1 MSDNNK
7 GEKLKLN
14 LHAKEFKPKFLTQ
27 NQNQQNMPNQYMG
40 YDMNSPYGYMNYQ
53 NQFGMQNNPYGM
65 QMGPYG
71 GYNFNPN
78 NQGFDNQPQFQNQF
92 YPQSQQ
98 PSTQN
103 PQNPPPQQPQHDND
117 DGGIVGLKKK
127 KKKKKGGDAQT
138 QQTQGSSNNA
148 NHPQNQNQGKVNQI
162 QNQFNQMN
170 LGNNQNTYNQ
180 GQNQKKQQKPKEK
193 QEKEKEKPKKKEDK
207 KEGKDSSSNNNNAKK
222 KEDKKEKDDSSNNN
236 NLTKG
241 GSQKV
246 IEGTDLVEDSFE
258 GKMITVDTSHEPVS
272 IVFVGHVDSGKSTI
286 SGSLLYSLGEVDER
300 MIDKY
305 KREAKVKN
313 RESWF
318 MAYIMD
324 TYEEEREKGK
334 TVDIG
339 KASFSTPH
347 RRFTLLDAPGH
358 AGYIPNLLLGA
369 CQADVA
375 GLVISAKK
383 GEFESGFDKQGSTR
397 EHTLLLKA
405 LGVNNLI
412 VMVNKMDEDSVKWSK
427 ERYDEIV
434 KQLKPFIHRC
444 GFDIEKNVKWIP
456 ISGLTG
462 ENLCVP
468 LDKHKCDW
476 YDGPDLIQLMD
487 TIELPKRDEK
497 APVRLSILDR
507 YKENSVYI
515 MGKLEC
521 GTIKYGDT
529 YTLMPSKAKITVDWL
544 FNSEEKGVPYALP
557 GENIRIRC
565 KGIDSENEVSRGNI
579 LCSNDNLCMTFNVF
593 EAEIFVLE
601 LPNNLI
607 IAEGF
612 NCVLHYHT
620 IIEECTITPKTEIN
634 VKTKAETKVKF
645 VRSHTRVKAYVK
657 TKNVLCGEKYENFN
671 NLGRFS
677 MRYEGSTIAIGKILK
692 VKPYKKD
699 GETK

>member
-1 MSDNNK
+1 MSDNK

-14 LHAKEFKPKFLTQ
+14 LNAKEFKPKYMTQ
-27 NQNQQNMPNQYMG
+27 NQNPQPMPNQYNMG
-40 YDMNSPYGYMNYQ
+40 YDMNSPYGYMNYGGPY
-53 NQFGMQNNPYGM
+53 GMQGM

-71 GYNFNPN
+71 GYGY
-78 NQGFDNQPQFQNQF
+78 NQNNQPQFPNQNM
-92 YPQSQQ
+92 QQ
-98 PSTQN
+98 PQQAPMQN
-103 PQNPPPQQPQHDND
+103 PQTPPPQQPPQPQHDND
-117 DGGIVGLKKK
+117 DGIVGLKKK
-127 KKKKKGGDAQT
+127 KKKKKGGDAQA
-138 QQTQGSSNNA
+138 QQNQGSSNNA
-148 NHPQNQNQGKVNQI
+148 NQLQNQNQVKTNNQNQI
-162 QNQFNQMN
+162 NF
-170 LGNNQNTYNQ
+170 GNNQINNYNQ
-180 GQNQKKQQKPKEK
+180 GQNQKKPQKPKEK
-193 QEKEKEKPKKKEDK
+193 TEKKEEKKEEKPKKKEDK
-207 KEGKDSSSNNNNAKK
+207 KEGKDSSSNNNINKK

-236 NLTKG
+236 NLAKG
-241 GSQKV
+241 GSQKI

-258 GKMITVDTSHEPVS
+258 GKMISVDTTHAPVS

-300 MIDKY
+300 IIDKY
-305 KREAKVKN
+305 KREARVKN

-358 AGYIPNLLLGA
+358 SGYIPNLLLGA

-427 ERYDEIV
+427 ERYEEIV

-515 MGKLEC
+515 MGKLES

-565 KGIDSENEVSRGNI
+565 KGIDSESEVNRGNI
-579 LCSNDNLCMTFNVF
+579 LCSNDNLCLTFNVF
-593 EAEIFVLE
+593 EAEIHVLE

-612 NCVLHYHT
+612 NCILHYHT
-620 IIEECTITPKTEIN
+620 FIEECSITPKTEIN

-645 VRSHTRVKAYVK
+645 VRSQSRIKAYVK
-657 TKNVLCGEKYENFN
+657 TKNVLCGEKYETFN

-677 MRYEGSTIAIGKILK
+677 MRYEGSTIAIGKIMK
-692 VKPYKKD
+692 VKPYKKED
-699 GETK
+699 TK

>member
-1 MSDNNK
+1 MSDNQGK
-7 GEKLKLN
+7 KLKLN
-14 LHAKEFKPKFLTQ
+14 LNAKEFKPKSFQTQ
-27 NQNQQNMPNQYMG
+27 NQPMMPNPYMG
-40 YDMNSPYGYMNYQ
+40 YGMGGQYDYMNYQ
-53 NQFGMQNNPYGM
+53 NQFMMQGNPYEA
-65 QMGPYG
+65 Y
-71 GYNFNPN
+71 
-78 NQGFDNQPQFQNQF
+78 NQGFMNQPQFNQNFQ
-92 YPQSQQ
+92 
-98 PSTQN
+98 
-103 PQNPPPQQPQHDND
+103 PPQQQAQPTNTPPTHNNND
-117 DGGIVGLKKK
+117 DGIVGLKKK
-127 KKKKKGGDAQT
+127 KNKKKKVQEEP
-138 QQTQGSSNNA
+138 QNEPKPPS
-148 NHPQNQNQGKVNQI
+148 QNQNKPKGNQM
-162 QNQFNQMN
+162 QNQ
-170 LGNNQNTYNQ
+170 NNQQ
-180 GQNQKKQQKPKEK
+180 LNQKKQQKPKEK
-193 QEKEKEKPKKKEDK
+193 KEEKKEEKPKKKEEK
-207 KEGKDSSSNNNNAKK
+207 KEVK
-222 KEDKKEKDDSSNNN
+222 KEDKKEEKKEDKKESSSSNNNKKSEKEEHDSSSNN

-258 GKMITVDTSHEPVS
+258 GKMISVDETHIPVS

-286 SGSLLYSLGEVDER
+286 SGSLLYNLGEIDDR
-300 MIDKY
+300 AIDKY

-324 TYEEEREKGK
+324 TYEEERDKGK

-358 AGYIPNLLLGA
+358 SGYIPNLLLGA

-412 VMVNKMDEDSVKWSK
+412 VIINKMDEDSVKWSK
-427 ERYDEIV
+427 ERYDSIV
-434 KQLKPFIHRC
+434 KTLKPFLHSC
-444 GFDIEKNVKWIP
+444 GFDTEKNVKWIP

-462 ENLCVP
+462 ENLCKE

-476 YDGPDLIQLMD
+476 YDGPDLIELMD
-487 TIELPKRDEK
+487 SIELPKRDEK
-497 APVRLSILDR
+497 GPVRVSVLDR
-507 YKENSVYI
+507 YKENSVYL
-515 MGKLEC
+515 MGKLES

-529 YTLMPSKAKITVDWL
+529 YTLMPSGAKITIDWL

-565 KGIDSENEVSRGNI
+565 KGIDSENEVNRGNI
-579 LCSNDNLCMTFNVF
+579 LCSNNNLCLTFNVF
-593 EAEIFVLE
+593 EAEIQVLE

-612 NCVLHYHT
+612 NCILHYHT
-620 IIEECTITPKTEIN
+620 FIEECSITPKAEIN
-634 VKTKAETKVKF
+634 RKTRAETKVKF
-645 VRSHTRVKAYVK
+645 VRSQSRVRAFIK
-657 TKNVLCGEKYENFN
+657 TKNVLCGEKYETFN

-677 MRYEGSTIAIGKILK
+677 MRYEGSTIAIGKIMK
-692 VKPYKKD
+692 VKPYKKG
-699 GETK
+699 GESK

>member
-1 MSDNNK
+1 MSDNK

-14 LHAKEFKPKFLTQ
+14 LNAKEFKPKFMTQ
-27 NQNQQNMPNQYMG
+27 NQNPQPMPNQYNMG
-40 YDMNSPYGYMNYQ
+40 YDMNSPYGYMNYGGPY
-53 NQFGMQNNPYGM
+53 GMQGM

-71 GYNFNPN
+71 GYGY
-78 NQGFDNQPQFQNQF
+78 NQNNQPQFQNQNM
-92 YPQSQQ
+92 QQ
-98 PSTQN
+98 PQQAPMQN
-103 PQNPPPQQPQHDND
+103 PQTPPPQQPPQPQHDND
-117 DGGIVGLKKK
+117 DGIVGLKKK
-127 KKKKKGGDAQT
+127 KKKKKGGDAQA
-138 QQTQGSSNNA
+138 QQNQGSSNNA
-148 NHPQNQNQGKVNQI
+148 NQLQNQNQVKTNNQNQI
-162 QNQFNQMN
+162 NF
-170 LGNNQNTYNQ
+170 GNNQINNYNQ
-180 GQNQKKQQKPKEK
+180 GQNQKKPQKPKEK
-193 QEKEKEKPKKKEDK
+193 TEKKEEKQKKKEDKKEDK
-207 KEGKDSSSNNNNAKK
+207 KEGKDSSSNNNINKK

-236 NLTKG
+236 NLAKG
-241 GSQKV
+241 GSQKI

-258 GKMITVDTSHEPVS
+258 GKMISVDTTHAPVS

-300 MIDKY
+300 IIDKY
-305 KREAKVKN
+305 KREARVKN

-318 MAYIMD
+318 VAYIMD

-358 AGYIPNLLLGA
+358 SGYIPNLLLGA

-427 ERYDEIV
+427 ERYEEIV

-515 MGKLEC
+515 MGKLES

-565 KGIDSENEVSRGNI
+565 KGIDSESEVNRGNI
-579 LCSNDNLCMTFNVF
+579 LCSNDNLCLTFNVF
-593 EAEIFVLE
+593 EAEIHVLE

-612 NCVLHYHT
+612 NCILHYHT
-620 IIEECTITPKTEIN
+620 FIEECSITPKTEIN

-645 VRSHTRVKAYVK
+645 VRSQSRIKAYVK
-657 TKNVLCGEKYENFN
+657 TKNVLCGEKYETFN

-677 MRYEGSTIAIGKILK
+677 MRYEGSTIAIGKIMK
-692 VKPYKKD
+692 VKPYKKED
-699 GETK
+699 TK

>member
-1 MSDNNK
+1 MSDSNQ
-7 GEKLKLN
+7 GKLKLN
-14 LHAKEFKPKFLTQ
+14 LNAKVYTPKFMQ
-27 NQNQQNMPNQYMG
+27 QKENPQFQQNVINPYMG
-40 YDMNSPYGYMNYQ
+40 YDSPYMNYQ
-53 NQFGMQNNPYGM
+53 NQFGMPMNPYMGM
-65 QMGPYG
+65 NQEYPQ
-71 GYNFNPN
+71 FPNPN
-78 NQGFDNQPQFQNQF
+78 LVQPQQQMEP
-92 YPQSQQ
+92 PQSQESQ
-98 PSTQN
+98 A
-103 PQNPPPQQPQHDND
+103 PPQSKND
-117 DGGIVGLKKK
+117 DDDGIVGLKKNK
-127 KKKKKGGDAQT
+127 KKKKKGDAQNKN
-138 QQTQGSSNNA
+138 QESSINEN
-148 NHPQNQNQGKVNQI
+148 PQPNQGKVNQI
-162 QNQFNQMN
+162 N
-170 LGNNQNTYNQ
+170 LGNNQAP
-180 GQNQKKQQKPKEK
+180 NQKKQQKPKEPK
-193 QEKEKEKPKKKEDK
+193 EKTEKPKEKEKPKPKEVKNISSNNNNKQAETKKE
-207 KEGKDSSSNNNNAKK
+207 KEEKSSSNNNN
-222 KEDKKEKDDSSNNN
+222 
-236 NLTKG
+236 LKG
-241 GSQKV
+241 GSQKK

-258 GKMITVDTSHEPVS
+258 GKMISVDTTHEPVS

-286 SGSLLYSLGEVDER
+286 SGSLLFNLGQVDER
-300 MIDKY
+300 VIEKY

-375 GLVISAKK
+375 GLVISSKQ
-383 GEFESGFDKQGSTR
+383 GEFEAGFDKQGSTR

-412 VMVNKMDEDSVKWSK
+412 VMVNKMDEASVNWSK
-427 ERYDEIV
+427 ERYDDIV
-434 KQLKPFIHRC
+434 KKLKPFIHKC
-444 GFDIEKNVKWIP
+444 GFDTEKNVKWIP

-468 LDKHKCDW
+468 LDKHKCNW

-497 APVRLSILDR
+497 ASVRVSILDR

-515 MGKLEC
+515 MGKLES

-565 KGIDSENEVSRGNI
+565 KGIDSENEVNRGNI
-579 LCSNDNLCMTFNVF
+579 LCSNDDLCLTFNVF
-593 EAEIFVLE
+593 EAEMLVLE

-620 IIEECTITPKTEIN
+620 FIEECQITPKVEIN
-634 VKTKAETKVKF
+634 KKTKAENKVKF
-645 VRSHTRVKAYVK
+645 VRSQSLIKAYVK
-657 TKNVLCGEKYENFN
+657 TKNVLCGEKYEKFN

-692 VKPYKKD
+692 VKPYKSAK
-699 GETK
+699 

>member
-1 MSDNNK
+1 MSDNK
-7 GEKLKLN
+7 GGKLKLN
-14 LHAKEFKPKFLTQ
+14 LAAKEFKPKSLQ
-27 NQNQQNMPNQYMG
+27 NQNQVNMPSPYMQ
-40 YDMNSPYGYMNYQ
+40 YDMNSPYGYMNYP

-65 QMGPYG
+65 QMDPYG
-71 GYNFNPN
+71 GYNP
-78 NQGFDNQPQFQNQF
+78 GFINQPQFPNQNFQMQGQ
-92 YPQSQQ
+92 PQQ
-98 PSTQN
+98 PPQF
-103 PQNPPPQQPQHDND
+103 QNPPSQNQQDND

-127 KKKKKGGDAQT
+127 KNKKKKVDDQ
-138 QQTQGSSNNA
+138 S
-148 NHPQNQNQGKVNQI
+148 QNQPQPQI
-162 QNQFNQMN
+162 QNQPKM
-170 LGNNQNTYNQ
+170 NQNQFNQ

-193 QEKEKEKPKKKEDK
+193 KEEKPKKKEEKKEEKKEDK
-207 KEGKDSSSNNNNAKK
+207 KEDKKDSSSNNNTKK
-222 KEDKKEKDDSSNNN
+222 KDENDNSSNNN

-241 GSQKV
+241 GSQKK

-258 GKMITVDTSHEPVS
+258 GKMISVDTTHVPVS

-286 SGSLLYSLGEVDER
+286 SGSLLYNLGEVDER
-300 MIDKY
+300 AIEKY

-324 TYEEEREKGK
+324 TYEEERDKGK

-412 VMVNKMDEDSVKWSK
+412 VIVNKMDEDSVKWSK
-427 ERYDEIV
+427 ERYDKIIET
-434 KQLKPFIHRC
+434 LKPFLHSC
-444 GFDIEKNVKWIP
+444 GFDTEKNVKYIP

-462 ENLCVP
+462 ENLCKE

-476 YDGPDLIQLMD
+476 YNGPDLIEVMD
-487 TIELPKRDEK
+487 TIELPKRDENG
-497 APVRLSILDR
+497 PVRVSILDR

-515 MGKLEC
+515 MGKLES

-529 YTLMPSKAKITVDWL
+529 YTLMPSGTKITVDWL

-579 LCSNDNLCMTFNVF
+579 LCSSDNLCLTFNVF
-593 EAEIFVLE
+593 EAEIQVLE

-620 IIEECTITPKTEIN
+620 FIEECSITPKAEIN
-634 VKTKAETKVKF
+634 RKTKAETKVKF
-645 VRSHTRVKAYVK
+645 VRSQSRVKAFVK
-657 TKNVLCGEKYENFN
+657 TKNVLCGEKYETFN

-692 VKPYKKD
+692 VKPYKKSI
-699 GETK
+699 ESK

>member
-1 MSDNNK
+1 MSDNK

-14 LHAKEFKPKFLTQ
+14 LNAKEFKPKYMTQ
-27 NQNQQNMPNQYMG
+27 NQNPQPMPNQYNMG
-40 YDMNSPYGYMNYQ
+40 YDMNSPYGYMNYGGPY
-53 NQFGMQNNPYGM
+53 GMQGM

-71 GYNFNPN
+71 GYGY
-78 NQGFDNQPQFQNQF
+78 NQNNQPQFQNQNM
-92 YPQSQQ
+92 QQ
-98 PSTQN
+98 PQQAPMQN
-103 PQNPPPQQPQHDND
+103 PQTPPPQQPPQPQHDND
-117 DGGIVGLKKK
+117 DGIVGLKKK
-127 KKKKKGGDAQT
+127 KKKKKGGDAQA
-138 QQTQGSSNNA
+138 QQNQGSSNNA
-148 NHPQNQNQGKVNQI
+148 NQLQNQNQVKTNNQNQI
-162 QNQFNQMN
+162 NF
-170 LGNNQNTYNQ
+170 GNNQINNYNQ
-180 GQNQKKQQKPKEK
+180 GQNQKKPQKPKEK
-193 QEKEKEKPKKKEDK
+193 TEKKEEKQKKKEDKKEDK
-207 KEGKDSSSNNNNAKK
+207 KEGKDSSSNNNINKK

-236 NLTKG
+236 NLAKG
-241 GSQKV
+241 GSQKI

-258 GKMITVDTSHEPVS
+258 GKMISVDTTHAPVS

-300 MIDKY
+300 IIDKY
-305 KREAKVKN
+305 KREARVKN

-358 AGYIPNLLLGA
+358 SGYIPNLLLGA

-427 ERYDEIV
+427 ERYEEIV

-515 MGKLEC
+515 MGKLES

-565 KGIDSENEVSRGNI
+565 KGIDSESEVNRGNI
-579 LCSNDNLCMTFNVF
+579 LCSNDNLCLTFNVF
-593 EAEIFVLE
+593 EAEIHVLE

-612 NCVLHYHT
+612 NCILHYHT
-620 IIEECTITPKTEIN
+620 FIEECSITPKTEIN

-645 VRSHTRVKAYVK
+645 VRSQSRIKAYVK
-657 TKNVLCGEKYENFN
+657 TKNVLCGEKYETFN

-677 MRYEGSTIAIGKILK
+677 MRYEGSTIAIGKIMK
-692 VKPYKKD
+692 VKPYKKED
-699 GETK
+699 TK

>member
-1 MSDNNK
+1 MSDNQGGK
-7 GEKLKLN
+7 IKLN
-14 LHAKEFKPKFLTQ
+14 LEAKEYKPKFLQ
-27 NQNQQNMPNQYMG
+27 NKNQQNQPNIQNQYMG
-40 YDMNSPYGYMNYQ
+40 YDMNNPYGYYP
-53 NQFGMQNNPYGM
+53 NQFGMQGSPYGM
-65 QMGPYG
+65 PMMDQCG
-71 GYNFNPN
+71 GFNYSQNNPGFMNPN
-78 NQGFDNQPQFQNQF
+78 QFQGPQPQQSQPEQNQPK
-92 YPQSQQ
+92 PQ
-98 PSTQN
+98 
-103 PQNPPPQQPQHDND
+103 DND
-117 DGGIVGLKKK
+117 DGIVGLKKK
-127 KKKKKGGDAQT
+127 KNKKKKGEEHAQPQT
-138 QQTQGSSNNA
+138 QPAPNNQ
-148 NHPQNQNQGKVNQI
+148 QNQNKINQV

-170 LGNNQNTYNQ
+170 LNNQNQFPNQ
-180 GQNQKKQQKPKEK
+180 GNQNQKKKEKPKEK
-193 QEKEKEKPKKKEDK
+193 TEKPKKKEEK
-207 KEGKDSSSNNNNAKK
+207 KETKDSSSNNNIKK
-222 KEDKKEKDDSSNNN
+222 KEEKKDDSSNNN

-241 GSQKV
+241 GSQKI

-258 GKMITVDTSHEPVS
+258 GKMISVDTSHAPVS

-286 SGSLLYSLGEVDER
+286 SGSLLYNLGEVDER
-300 MIDKY
+300 AIEKY

-427 ERYDEIV
+427 ERYDHIV
-434 KQLKPFIHRC
+434 ELLKPFIHKC
-444 GFDIEKNVKWIP
+444 GFDVEKNVKWVP

-462 ENLCVP
+462 ENLCIP

-497 APVRLSILDR
+497 APVRVSILDR
-507 YKENSVYI
+507 YKENMVYI
-515 MGKLEC
+515 MGKLES

-565 KGIDSENEVSRGNI
+565 KGIDSENEVNRGNI
-579 LCSNDNLCMTFNVF
+579 LCSNDDLCLTFNVF
-593 EAEIFVLE
+593 EAEIQVLD

-620 IIEECTITPKTEIN
+620 FIEECSITPKTEIN
-634 VKTKAETKVKF
+634 KKTKAETKVKF
-645 VRSHTRVKAYVK
+645 VRSQSRIRAFVK
-657 TKNVLCGEKYENFN
+657 TKNVLCGEKYEKFA

-677 MRYEGSTIAIGKILK
+677 MRYEGSTIAIGKIMK
-692 VKPYKKD
+692 VKPYKSESK
-699 GETK
+699 

>member
-1 MSDNNK
+1 M
-7 GEKLKLN
+7 
-14 LHAKEFKPKFLTQ
+14 
-27 NQNQQNMPNQYMG
+27 
-40 YDMNSPYGYMNYQ
+40 
-53 NQFGMQNNPYGM
+53 
-65 QMGPYG
+65 
-71 GYNFNPN
+71 
-78 NQGFDNQPQFQNQF
+78 NQPQFPNQNFQMQGQ
-92 YPQSQQ
+92 PQQ
-98 PSTQN
+98 PPQF
-103 PQNPPPQQPQHDND
+103 QNPPSQNQQDND

-127 KKKKKGGDAQT
+127 KNKKKKVDDQ
-138 QQTQGSSNNA
+138 S
-148 NHPQNQNQGKVNQI
+148 QNQPQPQI
-162 QNQFNQMN
+162 QNQPKI
-170 LGNNQNTYNQ
+170 NQNQFNQ

-193 QEKEKEKPKKKEDK
+193 KEEKPKKKEEKKEEKKEDK
-207 KEGKDSSSNNNNAKK
+207 KEDKKDSSSNNNTKK
-222 KEDKKEKDDSSNNN
+222 KDENDNSSNNN

-241 GSQKV
+241 GSQKK

-258 GKMITVDTSHEPVS
+258 GKMISVDTTHVPVS

-286 SGSLLYSLGEVDER
+286 SGSLLYNLGEVDER
-300 MIDKY
+300 AIEKY

-324 TYEEEREKGK
+324 TYEEERDKGK

-412 VMVNKMDEDSVKWSK
+412 VIVNKMDEDSVKWSK
-427 ERYDEIV
+427 ERYDKIIET
-434 KQLKPFIHRC
+434 LKPFLHSC
-444 GFDIEKNVKWIP
+444 GFDTEKNVKYIP

-462 ENLCVP
+462 ENLCKE

-476 YDGPDLIQLMD
+476 YNGPDLIEVMD
-487 TIELPKRDEK
+487 TIELPKRDENG
-497 APVRLSILDR
+497 PVRVSILDR

-515 MGKLEC
+515 MGKLES

-529 YTLMPSKAKITVDWL
+529 YTLMPSGTKITVDWL

-579 LCSNDNLCMTFNVF
+579 LCSSDNLCLTFNVF
-593 EAEIFVLE
+593 EAEIQVLE

-620 IIEECTITPKTEIN
+620 FIEECSITPKAEIN
-634 VKTKAETKVKF
+634 RKTKAETKVKF
-645 VRSHTRVKAYVK
+645 VRSQSRVKAFVK
-657 TKNVLCGEKYENFN
+657 TKNVLCGEKYETFN

-692 VKPYKKD
+692 VKPYKKSI
-699 GETK
+699 ETK

>member
-1 MSDNNK
+1 MSDSNQ
-7 GEKLKLN
+7 GKLKLN
-14 LHAKEFKPKFLTQ
+14 LNAKVYTPKFMQ
-27 NQNQQNMPNQYMG
+27 QKENPQFQQNVINPYMG
-40 YDMNSPYGYMNYQ
+40 YDSPYMNYQ
-53 NQFGMQNNPYGM
+53 NQFGMPMNPYMGM
-65 QMGPYG
+65 NQEYPQ
-71 GYNFNPN
+71 FPNPN
-78 NQGFDNQPQFQNQF
+78 FVQPQQQMEP
-92 YPQSQQ
+92 PQSQESQ
-98 PSTQN
+98 A
-103 PQNPPPQQPQHDND
+103 PPQSKND
-117 DGGIVGLKKK
+117 DDDGIVGLKKNK
-127 KKKKKGGDAQT
+127 KKKKKGDAQNKN
-138 QQTQGSSNNA
+138 QESSINEN
-148 NHPQNQNQGKVNQI
+148 PQPNQGKVNQI
-162 QNQFNQMN
+162 N
-170 LGNNQNTYNQ
+170 LGNNQAP
-180 GQNQKKQQKPKEK
+180 NQKKQQKPKEPK
-193 QEKEKEKPKKKEDK
+193 EKTEKPKEKEKPKPKEVKNISSNNNNKQAETKKE
-207 KEGKDSSSNNNNAKK
+207 KEEKSSSNNNN
-222 KEDKKEKDDSSNNN
+222 
-236 NLTKG
+236 LKG
-241 GSQKV
+241 GSQKK

-258 GKMITVDTSHEPVS
+258 GKMISVDTTHEPVS

-286 SGSLLYSLGEVDER
+286 SGSLLFNLGQVDER
-300 MIDKY
+300 VIEKY

-375 GLVISAKK
+375 GLVISSKQ
-383 GEFESGFDKQGSTR
+383 GEFEAGFDKQGSTR

-412 VMVNKMDEDSVKWSK
+412 VMVNKMDEASVNWSK
-427 ERYDEIV
+427 ERYDDIV
-434 KQLKPFIHRC
+434 KKLKPFIHKC
-444 GFDIEKNVKWIP
+444 GFDTEKNVKWIP

-468 LDKHKCDW
+468 LDKHKCNW

-497 APVRLSILDR
+497 ASVRVSILDR

-515 MGKLEC
+515 MGKLES

-565 KGIDSENEVSRGNI
+565 KGIDSENEVNRGNI
-579 LCSNDNLCMTFNVF
+579 LCSNDDLCLTFNVF
-593 EAEIFVLE
+593 EAEMLVLE

-620 IIEECTITPKTEIN
+620 FIEECQITPKVEIN
-634 VKTKAETKVKF
+634 KKTKAENKVKF
-645 VRSHTRVKAYVK
+645 VRSQSLIKAYVK
-657 TKNVLCGEKYENFN
+657 TKNVLCGEKYEKFN

-692 VKPYKKD
+692 VKPYKSAK
-699 GETK
+699 

>member
-1 MSDNNK
+1 MSDNQ
-7 GEKLKLN
+7 GGKLKLN
-14 LHAKEFKPKFLTQ
+14 LAAKEFKPKFLTQ
-27 NQNQQNMPNQYMG
+27 NQNQNQPNMQSPYTG

-53 NQFGMQNNPYGM
+53 NQYQMGSNPYGM

-71 GYNFNPN
+71 GYGYGNNPQFMNPSQFQNPN
-78 NQGFDNQPQFQNQF
+78 NPQPQV
-92 YPQSQQ
+92 Q
-98 PSTQN
+98 PVPPQN
-103 PQNPPPQQPQHDND
+103 PQAPLTQQTQDND
-117 DGGIVGLKKK
+117 EGIVGLKKK
-127 KKKKKGGDAQT
+127 KNKKKKGDAQNQNQT
-138 QQTQGSSNNA
+138 QNQGSSNNA
-148 NHPQNQNQGKVNQI
+148 NQGKINQV

-170 LGNNQNTYNQ
+170 LGNNQINVNNQ

-193 QEKEKEKPKKKEDK
+193 TEKEKEKPKKKEDK
-207 KEGKDSSSNNNNAKK
+207 KEEKKDKEKDSSSNNNNTKK
-222 KEDKKEKDDSSNNN
+222 KEDKKDKEKDDSSNNN
-236 NLTKG
+236 LTKG
-241 GSQKV
+241 GSKKI

-258 GKMITVDTSHEPVS
+258 GKMISVDTTHAPVS

-286 SGSLLYSLGEVDER
+286 SGSLLYSLGQVDER
-300 MIDKY
+300 IIEKY

-339 KASFSTPH
+339 KATFSTPH

-358 AGYIPNLLLGA
+358 SGYIPNLLLGA

-434 KQLKPFIHRC
+434 KQLKPFIHKC
-444 GFDIEKNVKWIP
+444 GFDIEKNVKWVP

-462 ENLCVP
+462 ENLCIP

-476 YDGPDLIQLMD
+476 YEGPDLIQLMD

-497 APVRLSILDR
+497 ASVRVSILDR
-507 YKENSVYI
+507 YKENNVYI
-515 MGKLEC
+515 MGKLES

-565 KGIDSENEVSRGNI
+565 KGIDSENEVNRGNI
-579 LCSNDNLCMTFNVF
+579 LCSNGDLCLTFNVF
-593 EAEIFVLE
+593 EAEIIVLE

-620 IIEECTITPKTEIN
+620 YIEECSITPKVEIN

-645 VRSHTRVKAYVK
+645 VRSQSRIKAYVK
-657 TKNVLCGEKYENFN
+657 TKNVLCGEKYEKFN

-692 VKPYKKD
+692 VKPYK
-699 GETK
+699 

>member
-1 MSDNNK
+1 MSDNK
-7 GEKLKLN
+7 GGKLKLN
-14 LHAKEFKPKFLTQ
+14 LAAKEFKPKSLQ
-27 NQNQQNMPNQYMG
+27 NQNQVNMPSPYMQ
-40 YDMNSPYGYMNYQ
+40 YDMSSPYGYMNYP

-65 QMGPYG
+65 QMDPYG
-71 GYNFNPN
+71 GYNP
-78 NQGFDNQPQFQNQF
+78 GFINQPQFPNQNFQMQGQ
-92 YPQSQQ
+92 PQQ
-98 PSTQN
+98 PPQF
-103 PQNPPPQQPQHDND
+103 QNPPSQNQQDND

-127 KKKKKGGDAQT
+127 KNKKKKVDDQ
-138 QQTQGSSNNA
+138 S
-148 NHPQNQNQGKVNQI
+148 QNQPQPQI
-162 QNQFNQMN
+162 QNQPKI
-170 LGNNQNTYNQ
+170 NQNQFNQ

-193 QEKEKEKPKKKEDK
+193 KEEKPKKKEEKKEEKKEDK
-207 KEGKDSSSNNNNAKK
+207 KEDKKDSSSNNNTKK
-222 KEDKKEKDDSSNNN
+222 KDENDNSSNNN

-241 GSQKV
+241 GSQKK
-246 IEGTDLVEDSFE
+246 IEGTDLVVDSFE
-258 GKMITVDTSHEPVS
+258 GEMISVDTTHVPVS

-286 SGSLLYSLGEVDER
+286 SGSLLYNLGEVDER
-300 MIDKY
+300 AIEKY

-324 TYEEEREKGK
+324 TYEEERDKGK

-412 VMVNKMDEDSVKWSK
+412 VIVNKMDEDSVKWSK
-427 ERYDEIV
+427 ERYDKIIET
-434 KQLKPFIHRC
+434 LKPFLHSC
-444 GFDIEKNVKWIP
+444 GFDTEKNVKYIP

-462 ENLCVP
+462 ENLCKE

-476 YDGPDLIQLMD
+476 YNGPDLIEVMD
-487 TIELPKRDEK
+487 TIELPKRDENG
-497 APVRLSILDR
+497 PVRVSILDR

-515 MGKLEC
+515 MGKLES

-529 YTLMPSKAKITVDWL
+529 YTLMPSGTKITVDWL

-579 LCSNDNLCMTFNVF
+579 LCSSDNLCLTFNVF
-593 EAEIFVLE
+593 EAEIQVLE

-620 IIEECTITPKTEIN
+620 FIEECSITPKAEIN
-634 VKTKAETKVKF
+634 RKTKAETKVKF
-645 VRSHTRVKAYVK
+645 VRSQSRVKAFVK
-657 TKNVLCGEKYENFN
+657 TKNVLCGEKYETFN

-692 VKPYKKD
+692 VKPYKKSI
-699 GETK
+699 ESK

>member
-1 MSDNNK
+1 MSDK
-7 GEKLKLN
+7 IKLN
-14 LHAKEFKPKFLTQ
+14 LDAKAFVPKKSYQ
-27 NQNQQNMPNQYMG
+27 NTNQQPNMGYDNMNNQYYMNYPNQYG
-40 YDMNSPYGYMNYQ
+40 MNPYYNYQ
-53 NQFGMQNNPYGM
+53 NNPQFVNQQQFPNPQY
-65 QMGPYG
+65 PP
-71 GYNFNPN
+71 NFPP
-78 NQGFDNQPQFQNQF
+78 NQPI
-92 YPQSQQ
+92 
-98 PSTQN
+98 N
-103 PQNPPPQQPQHDND
+103 PQPQVPPQQED
-117 DGGIVGLKKK
+117 DVGIVGLKKK
-127 KKKKKGGDAQT
+127 KNKKKKNIEDKNIEEPNKNQI
-138 QQTQGSSNNA
+138 NN
-148 NHPQNQNQGKVNQI
+148 PVNQI
-162 QNQFNQMN
+162 QNQMNQIN
-170 LGNNQNTYNQ
+170 IGNNIQYNQ
-180 GQNQKKQQKPKEK
+180 QNQNQNQKKQQQKPKEK
-193 QEKEKEKPKKKEDK
+193 IQKEKEKPVKKE
-207 KEGKDSSSNNNNAKK
+207 SSSNNNNKK
-222 KEDKKEKDDSSNNN
+222 KEENNSSNNN
-236 NLTKG
+236 LSKG
-241 GSQKV
+241 GSQKK

-258 GKMITVDTSHEPVS
+258 GKMISVDTTHEPVS

-286 SGSLLYSLGEVDER
+286 SGSLLYSLGKVDER
-300 MIDKY
+300 AIEKY

-339 KASFSTPH
+339 KASFTTPH

-369 CQADVA
+369 CQADFA

-427 ERYDEIV
+427 ERYDNIV
-434 KQLKPFIHRC
+434 KTLKPFIHSC

-462 ENLCVP
+462 ENLCIP

-476 YDGPDLIQLMD
+476 YDGPDLIQIMD
-487 TIELPKRDEK
+487 TIELPKRDENS
-497 APVRLSILDR
+497 PVRVSILDR
-507 YKENSVYI
+507 YKENQVYI
-515 MGKLEC
+515 MGKIES

-529 YTLMPSKAKITVDWL
+529 YTLMPSGAKITVDWL

-565 KGIDSENEVSRGNI
+565 KGIDSENEVNRGNI
-579 LCSNDNLCMTFNVF
+579 LCSNDNVCLVFNVF
-593 EAEIFVLE
+593 EAEIQILE
-601 LPNNLI
+601 LPDNLI

-612 NCVLHYHT
+612 NCMLHYHT
-620 IIEECTITPKTEIN
+620 FIEECTITPKSEIN
-634 VKTKAETKVKF
+634 RKTKVETKVKF
-645 VRSHTRVKAYVK
+645 VRSQARLKAFVK
-657 TKNVLCGEKYENFN
+657 TKNILCGEKYETFN

-692 VKPYKKD
+692 VKPYKKNT
-699 GETK
+699 ESK

>member
-1 MSDNNK
+1 MSDNK
-7 GEKLKLN
+7 GGKLKLN
-14 LHAKEFKPKFLTQ
+14 LAAKEFKPKSLQ
-27 NQNQQNMPNQYMG
+27 NQNQVNMPSPYMQ
-40 YDMNSPYGYMNYQ
+40 YDMNSPYGYMNYP

-65 QMGPYG
+65 QMDPYG
-71 GYNFNPN
+71 GYNP
-78 NQGFDNQPQFQNQF
+78 GFINQPQFPNQNFQMQGQ
-92 YPQSQQ
+92 PQQ
-98 PSTQN
+98 PPQF
-103 PQNPPPQQPQHDND
+103 QNPPSQNQQDND

-127 KKKKKGGDAQT
+127 KNKKKKVDDQ
-138 QQTQGSSNNA
+138 S
-148 NHPQNQNQGKVNQI
+148 QNQPQPQI
-162 QNQFNQMN
+162 QNQPKI
-170 LGNNQNTYNQ
+170 NQNQFNQ

-193 QEKEKEKPKKKEDK
+193 KEEKPKKKEEKKEEKKEDK
-207 KEGKDSSSNNNNAKK
+207 KEDKKDSSSNNNTKK
-222 KEDKKEKDDSSNNN
+222 KDENDNSSNNN

-241 GSQKV
+241 GSQKK

-258 GKMITVDTSHEPVS
+258 GKMISVDTTHVPVS

-286 SGSLLYSLGEVDER
+286 SGSLLYNLGEVDER
-300 MIDKY
+300 AIEKY

-324 TYEEEREKGK
+324 TYEEERDKGK

-412 VMVNKMDEDSVKWSK
+412 VIVNKMDEDSVKWSK
-427 ERYDEIV
+427 ERYDKIIET
-434 KQLKPFIHRC
+434 LKPFLHSC
-444 GFDIEKNVKWIP
+444 GFDTEKNVKYIP

-462 ENLCVP
+462 ENLCKE

-476 YDGPDLIQLMD
+476 YNGPDLIEVMD
-487 TIELPKRDEK
+487 TIELPKRDENG
-497 APVRLSILDR
+497 PVRVSILDR

-515 MGKLEC
+515 MGKLES

-529 YTLMPSKAKITVDWL
+529 YTLMPSGTKITVDWL

-579 LCSNDNLCMTFNVF
+579 LCSSDNLCLTFNVF
-593 EAEIFVLE
+593 EAEIQVLE

-620 IIEECTITPKTEIN
+620 FIEECSITPKVEIN
-634 VKTKAETKVKF
+634 RKTKAETKVKF
-645 VRSHTRVKAYVK
+645 VRSQSRVKAFVK
-657 TKNVLCGEKYENFN
+657 TKNVLCGEKYETFN

-692 VKPYKKD
+692 VKPYKKSI
-699 GETK
+699 ESK

>member
-1 MSDNNK
+1 MSDNK
-7 GEKLKLN
+7 GGKLKLN
-14 LHAKEFKPKFLTQ
+14 LAAKEFKPKSLQ
-27 NQNQQNMPNQYMG
+27 NQNQVNMPSPYMQ
-40 YDMNSPYGYMNYQ
+40 YDMNSPYGYMNYP

-65 QMGPYG
+65 QMDPYG
-71 GYNFNPN
+71 GYNP
-78 NQGFDNQPQFQNQF
+78 GFINQPQFPNQNFQMQGQ
-92 YPQSQQ
+92 PQQ
-98 PSTQN
+98 PPQF
-103 PQNPPPQQPQHDND
+103 QNPPSQNQQDND

-127 KKKKKGGDAQT
+127 KNKKKKVDDQ
-138 QQTQGSSNNA
+138 S
-148 NHPQNQNQGKVNQI
+148 QNQPQPQI
-162 QNQFNQMN
+162 QNQPKM
-170 LGNNQNTYNQ
+170 NQNQFNQ

-193 QEKEKEKPKKKEDK
+193 KEEKPKKKEEKKEEKKEDK
-207 KEGKDSSSNNNNAKK
+207 KEDKKDSSSNNNTKK
-222 KEDKKEKDDSSNNN
+222 KDENDNSSNNN

-241 GSQKV
+241 GSQKK

-258 GKMITVDTSHEPVS
+258 GKMISVDTTHVPVS

-286 SGSLLYSLGEVDER
+286 SGSLLYNLGEVDER
-300 MIDKY
+300 AIEKY

-324 TYEEEREKGK
+324 TYEEERDKGK

-412 VMVNKMDEDSVKWSK
+412 VIVNKMDEDSVKWSK
-427 ERYDEIV
+427 ERYDKIIET
-434 KQLKPFIHRC
+434 LKPFLHSC
-444 GFDIEKNVKWIP
+444 GFDTEKNVKYIP

-462 ENLCVP
+462 ENLCKE

-476 YDGPDLIQLMD
+476 YNGPDLIEVMD
-487 TIELPKRDEK
+487 TIELPKRDENG
-497 APVRLSILDR
+497 PVRVSILDR

-515 MGKLEC
+515 MGKLES

-529 YTLMPSKAKITVDWL
+529 YTLMPSGTKITVDWL

-579 LCSNDNLCMTFNVF
+579 LCSSDNLCLTFNVF
-593 EAEIFVLE
+593 EAEIQVLE

-620 IIEECTITPKTEIN
+620 FIEECSITPKAEIN
-634 VKTKAETKVKF
+634 RKTKAETKVKF
-645 VRSHTRVKAYVK
+645 VRSQSRVKAFVK
-657 TKNVLCGEKYENFN
+657 TKNVLCGEKYETFN

-692 VKPYKKD
+692 VKPYKKSI
-699 GETK
+699 ETK

>member
-1 MSDNNK
+1 MSDNQGK
-7 GEKLKLN
+7 KLKLN
-14 LHAKEFKPKFLTQ
+14 LNAKEFKPKSFGTQ
-27 NQNQQNMPNQYMG
+27 NQQMMGPPNQPMMPNPYMG
-40 YDMNSPYGYMNYQ
+40 YGMGNQYDYMNYQ
-53 NQFGMQNNPYGM
+53 NQFMMQG
-65 QMGPYG
+65 GPYDG
-71 GYNFNPN
+71 F
-78 NQGFDNQPQFQNQF
+78 NQGYMNPPQFTSNMNQPG
-92 YPQSQQ
+92 PGPQ
-98 PSTQN
+98 PSNTTQTQN
-103 PQNPPPQQPQHDND
+103 DND
-117 DGGIVGLKKK
+117 DGIVGLKKK
-127 KKKKKGGDAQT
+127 KNKKKKAQEEP
-138 QQTQGSSNNA
+138 QNEPKSQ
-148 NHPQNQNQGKVNQI
+148 PQNQNQNKPKVNQM

-170 LGNNQNTYNQ
+170 NQQ
-180 GQNQKKQQKPKEK
+180 QNQKKPQQKPKEK
-193 QEKEKEKPKKKEDK
+193 KEDKKEEKPKKKEDK
-207 KEGKDSSSNNNNAKK
+207 KENSSSNNNKKAEKDEHDSSSNNNL
-222 KEDKKEKDDSSNNN
+222 S
-236 NLTKG
+236 KG

-258 GKMITVDTSHEPVS
+258 GKMISVDPTHVPVS

-286 SGSLLYSLGEVDER
+286 SGSLLYNLGEVDDR
-300 MIDKY
+300 AIDKY

-324 TYEEEREKGK
+324 TYEEERDKGK

-412 VMVNKMDEDSVKWSK
+412 VIINKMDEDSVKWSK
-427 ERYDEIV
+427 ERYDSIV
-434 KQLKPFIHRC
+434 KTLKPFLHSC
-444 GFDIEKNVKWIP
+444 GFDTEKNVKWVP

-462 ENLCVP
+462 ENLCKE

-476 YDGPDLIQLMD
+476 YDGPDLIELMD

-497 APVRLSILDR
+497 GPVRVSILDR

-515 MGKLEC
+515 MGKLES

-529 YTLMPSKAKITVDWL
+529 YTLMPSGAKITVDWL

-565 KGIDSENEVSRGNI
+565 KGIDSENEVNRGNI
-579 LCSNDNLCMTFNVF
+579 LCSSDNLCLTFNVF
-593 EAEIFVLE
+593 EAEIQVLE

-620 IIEECTITPKTEIN
+620 FIEECSITPKAEIN
-634 VKTKAETKVKF
+634 RKTKAETKVKF
-645 VRSHTRVKAYVK
+645 VRSQSRVRAFVK
-657 TKNVLCGEKYENFN
+657 TKNVLCGEKYETFN

-677 MRYEGSTIAIGKILK
+677 MRYEGSTIAIGKIMK
-692 VKPYKKD
+692 VKPYKK
-699 GETK
+699 GAESK

>member
-1 MSDNNK
+1 MSDNK
-7 GEKLKLN
+7 GGKLKLN
-14 LHAKEFKPKFLTQ
+14 LAAKEFKPKSLQ
-27 NQNQQNMPNQYMG
+27 NQNQVNMPSPYMQ
-40 YDMNSPYGYMNYQ
+40 YDMNSPYGYMNYP

-65 QMGPYG
+65 QMDPYG
-71 GYNFNPN
+71 GYNP
-78 NQGFDNQPQFQNQF
+78 GFINQPQFPNQNFQMQGQ
-92 YPQSQQ
+92 PQQ
-98 PSTQN
+98 PPQF
-103 PQNPPPQQPQHDND
+103 QNPPSQNQQDND

-127 KKKKKGGDAQT
+127 KNKKKKVDDQ
-138 QQTQGSSNNA
+138 S
-148 NHPQNQNQGKVNQI
+148 QNQPQPQI
-162 QNQFNQMN
+162 QNQPKI
-170 LGNNQNTYNQ
+170 NQNQFNQ

-193 QEKEKEKPKKKEDK
+193 KEEKPKKKEEKKEEKKEDK
-207 KEGKDSSSNNNNAKK
+207 KEDKKDSSSNNNTKK
-222 KEDKKEKDDSSNNN
+222 KDENDNSSNNN

-241 GSQKV
+241 GSQKK
-246 IEGTDLVEDSFE
+246 IEGTDLVVDSFE
-258 GKMITVDTSHEPVS
+258 GEMISVDTTHVPVS

-286 SGSLLYSLGEVDER
+286 SGSLLYNLGEVDER
-300 MIDKY
+300 AIEKY

-324 TYEEEREKGK
+324 TYEEERDKGK

-412 VMVNKMDEDSVKWSK
+412 VIVNKMDEDSVKWSK
-427 ERYDEIV
+427 ERYNKIIET
-434 KQLKPFIHRC
+434 LKPFLHSC
-444 GFDIEKNVKWIP
+444 GFDTEKNVKYIP

-462 ENLCVP
+462 ENLCKE

-476 YDGPDLIQLMD
+476 YNGPDLIEVMD
-487 TIELPKRDEK
+487 TIELPKRDENG
-497 APVRLSILDR
+497 PVRVSILDR

-515 MGKLEC
+515 MGKLES

-529 YTLMPSKAKITVDWL
+529 YTLMPSGTKITVDWL

-579 LCSNDNLCMTFNVF
+579 LCSSDNLCLTFNVF
-593 EAEIFVLE
+593 EAEIQVLE

-620 IIEECTITPKTEIN
+620 FIEECSITPKAEIN
-634 VKTKAETKVKF
+634 RKTKAETKVKF
-645 VRSHTRVKAYVK
+645 VRSQSRVKAFVK
-657 TKNVLCGEKYENFN
+657 TKNVLCGEKYETFN

-692 VKPYKKD
+692 VKPYKKSI
-699 GETK
+699 ESK

>member
-1 MSDNNK
+1 MSDNK
-7 GEKLKLN
+7 GGKLKLN
-14 LHAKEFKPKFLTQ
+14 LAAKEFKPKSLQ
-27 NQNQQNMPNQYMG
+27 NQNQVNMPSPYMQ
-40 YDMNSPYGYMNYQ
+40 YDMNSPYGYMNYP

-65 QMGPYG
+65 QMDPYG
-71 GYNFNPN
+71 GYNP
-78 NQGFDNQPQFQNQF
+78 GFMNQPQFPNQNFQMQGQ
-92 YPQSQQ
+92 PQQ
-98 PSTQN
+98 PPQF
-103 PQNPPPQQPQHDND
+103 QNPPSQNQQDND

-127 KKKKKGGDAQT
+127 KNKKKKVDDQ
-138 QQTQGSSNNA
+138 S
-148 NHPQNQNQGKVNQI
+148 QNQPQPQI
-162 QNQFNQMN
+162 QNQPKI
-170 LGNNQNTYNQ
+170 NQNQFNQ

-193 QEKEKEKPKKKEDK
+193 KEEKPKKKEEKKEEKKEDK
-207 KEGKDSSSNNNNAKK
+207 KEDKKDSSSNNNTKK
-222 KEDKKEKDDSSNNN
+222 KDENDNSSNNN

-241 GSQKV
+241 GSQKK

-258 GKMITVDTSHEPVS
+258 GKMISVDTTHVPVS

-286 SGSLLYSLGEVDER
+286 SGSLLYNLGEVDER
-300 MIDKY
+300 AIEKY

-324 TYEEEREKGK
+324 TYEEERDKGK

-412 VMVNKMDEDSVKWSK
+412 VIVNKMDEDSVKWSK
-427 ERYDEIV
+427 ERYDKIIET
-434 KQLKPFIHRC
+434 LKPFLHSC
-444 GFDIEKNVKWIP
+444 GFDTEKNVKYIP

-462 ENLCVP
+462 ENLCKE

-476 YDGPDLIQLMD
+476 YNGPDLIEVMD
-487 TIELPKRDEK
+487 TIELPKRDENG
-497 APVRLSILDR
+497 PVRVSILDR

-515 MGKLEC
+515 MGKLES

-529 YTLMPSKAKITVDWL
+529 YTLMPSGTKITVDWL

-579 LCSNDNLCMTFNVF
+579 LCSSDNLCLTFNVF
-593 EAEIFVLE
+593 EAEIQVLE

-620 IIEECTITPKTEIN
+620 FIEECSITPKVEIN
-634 VKTKAETKVKF
+634 RKTKAETKVKF
-645 VRSHTRVKAYVK
+645 VRSQSRVKAFVK
-657 TKNVLCGEKYENFN
+657 TKNVLCGEKYETFN

-692 VKPYKKD
+692 VKPYKKSI
-699 GETK
+699 ETK

>member
-1 MSDNNK
+1 MSDNQGK
-7 GEKLKLN
+7 KLKLN
-14 LHAKEFKPKFLTQ
+14 LNAKEFKPKSFQTQ
-27 NQNQQNMPNQYMG
+27 NQPMMPNPYMG
-40 YDMNSPYGYMNYQ
+40 YGMGGQYDYMNYQ
-53 NQFGMQNNPYGM
+53 NQFMMQGSPYDAYNQGFMNPN
-65 QMGPYG
+65 Q
-71 GYNFNPN
+71 FNPN
-78 NQGFDNQPQFQNQF
+78 F
-92 YPQSQQ
+92 
-98 PSTQN
+98 
-103 PQNPPPQQPQHDND
+103 QQPQGEVQPTNPPQTSNNNND
-117 DGGIVGLKKK
+117 DGIVGLKKK
-127 KKKKKGGDAQT
+127 KNKKKKVQEEP
-138 QQTQGSSNNA
+138 QNEPKPQS
-148 NHPQNQNQGKVNQI
+148 QNQNQNKAKVNQM
-162 QNQFNQMN
+162 QNQNNQIN
-170 LGNNQNTYNQ
+170 AGNNQQ
-180 GQNQKKQQKPKEK
+180 QNKKQQKPKEK
-193 QEKEKEKPKKKEDK
+193 KEEKPKKKEEK
-207 KEGKDSSSNNNNAKK
+207 KEEK
-222 KEDKKEKDDSSNNN
+222 KEDKKEDKKESSSSNNNKKTEKEEHDSSSNN

-258 GKMITVDTSHEPVS
+258 GKMINVDEAHVPVS

-286 SGSLLYSLGEVDER
+286 SGSLLYNLGEIDDR
-300 MIDKY
+300 AIDKY

-324 TYEEEREKGK
+324 TYEEERDKGK

-358 AGYIPNLLLGA
+358 SGYIPNLLLGA

-405 LGVNNLI
+405 LGVNDLI
-412 VMVNKMDEDSVKWSK
+412 VIINKMDEDSVKWSK
-427 ERYDEIV
+427 ERYDSIV
-434 KQLKPFIHRC
+434 KTLKPFLHSC
-444 GFDIEKNVKWIP
+444 GFDTEKNVKWIP

-462 ENLCVP
+462 ENLCKE

-476 YDGPDLIQLMD
+476 YDGPDLIELMD
-487 TIELPKRDEK
+487 SIELPKRDEK
-497 APVRLSILDR
+497 GPVRVSVLDR
-507 YKENSVYI
+507 YKENSVYL
-515 MGKLEC
+515 MGKLES

-529 YTLMPSKAKITVDWL
+529 YTLMPSGAKITVDWL

-565 KGIDSENEVSRGNI
+565 KGIDSENEVNRGNI
-579 LCSNDNLCMTFNVF
+579 LCSNNNLCLTFNVF
-593 EAEIFVLE
+593 EAEIQILE

-612 NCVLHYHT
+612 NCILHYHT
-620 IIEECTITPKTEIN
+620 FIEECSITPKAEIN
-634 VKTKAETKVKF
+634 RKTKAETKVKF
-645 VRSHTRVKAYVK
+645 VRSQSRVRAFVK
-657 TKNVLCGEKYENFN
+657 TKNVLCGEKYETFN

-677 MRYEGSTIAIGKILK
+677 MRYEGSTIAIGKIMK
-692 VKPYKKD
+692 VKPFKKG
-699 GETK
+699 GESK

>member
-1 MSDNNK
+1 MSDNK

-14 LHAKEFKPKFLTQ
+14 LNAKEFKPKFMTQ
-27 NQNQQNMPNQYMG
+27 NQNPQPMQNQYNMG
-40 YDMNSPYGYMNYQ
+40 YDMNSPYGYMNYGGPY
-53 NQFGMQNNPYGM
+53 GMQAM

-71 GYNFNPN
+71 GYGYN
-78 NQGFDNQPQFQNQF
+78 NQPQFPNQNI
-92 YPQSQQ
+92 QQ
-98 PSTQN
+98 PQQVPIQN
-103 PQNPPPQQPQHDND
+103 PQTSQPQQPPQPQHDNEE
-117 DGGIVGLKKK
+117 GIVGLKKNK
-127 KKKKKGGDAQT
+127 KKKKKGDTQT
-138 QQTQGSSNNA
+138 QQNQGSSNNA
-148 NHPQNQNQGKVNQI
+148 NLPQNQNQAKTNNQNQI
-162 QNQFNQMN
+162 NF
-170 LGNNQNTYNQ
+170 GNNQINTYNQ
-180 GQNQKKQQKPKEK
+180 GQNQKKPQKPKEK
-193 QEKEKEKPKKKEDK
+193 TEKKEEKPKKKEDKKEDK
-207 KEGKDSSSNNNNAKK
+207 KEGKDSSSNNNITKK

-236 NLTKG
+236 NLGKG
-241 GSQKV
+241 GSQKI

-258 GKMITVDTSHEPVS
+258 GKMISVDTTHEPVS

-300 MIDKY
+300 IIDKY
-305 KREAKVKN
+305 KREARVKN

-358 AGYIPNLLLGA
+358 SGYIPNLLLGA

-427 ERYDEIV
+427 ERYEEIV

-497 APVRLSILDR
+497 APVRLSVLDR

-515 MGKLEC
+515 MGKLES

-565 KGIDSENEVSRGNI
+565 KGIDSENEVNRGNI
-579 LCSNDNLCMTFNVF
+579 LCSNDNLCLTFNVF
-593 EAEIFVLE
+593 EAEIHVLE

-612 NCVLHYHT
+612 NCILHYHT
-620 IIEECTITPKTEIN
+620 FIEECSITPKTEIN

-645 VRSHTRVKAYVK
+645 VRSQSRIKAYVK
-657 TKNVLCGEKYENFN
+657 TKNVLCGEKYETFN

-677 MRYEGSTIAIGKILK
+677 MRYEGSTIAIGKIMK
-692 VKPYKKD
+692 VKPYKKED
-699 GETK
+699 TK

>member
-7 GEKLKLN
+7 REKLKLN
-14 LHAKEFKPKFLTQ
+14 LNAKEFKPKFMTQ
-27 NQNQQNMPNQYMG
+27 NQNPQPMQNQYTG
-40 YDMNSPYGYMNYQ
+40 YDMNNPYGYMNY
-53 NQFGMQNNPYGM
+53 GMQGSPYGM
-65 QMGPYG
+65 QPMPIGPYG
-71 GYNFNPN
+71 GYPFNQN
-78 NQGFDNQPQFQNQF
+78 NQPQFPNQN
-92 YPQSQQ
+92 SEQ
-98 PSTQN
+98 PPAQN

-127 KKKKKGGDAQT
+127 KKKKKGGEAQA
-138 QQTQGSSNNA
+138 QQSQGSSYNA
-148 NHPQNQNQGKVNQI
+148 NQNQNQGKMNTNQI
-162 QNQFNQMN
+162 N
-170 LGNNQNTYNQ
+170 LGNNQINQINTQNQ
-180 GQNQKKQQKPKEK
+180 GQNQKKPQKPKEK
-193 QEKEKEKPKKKEDK
+193 GEKKEEKPKKKEEK
-207 KEGKDSSSNNNNAKK
+207 KEGKDSSSNNENIKK
-222 KEDKKEKDDSSNNN
+222 KEDKKEKNNSSNNNN

-241 GSQKV
+241 GSQKI

-258 GKMITVDTSHEPVS
+258 GKMISVDKTHAPVS

-286 SGSLLYSLGEVDER
+286 SGSLLYNLGEVDER
-300 MIDKY
+300 IIDKY

-412 VMVNKMDEDSVKWSK
+412 VMVNKMDEESVKWSK

-434 KQLKPFIHRC
+434 KQLRPFIHRC
-444 GFDIEKNVKWIP
+444 GFDVEKNVKWIP

-462 ENLCVP
+462 ENLCLP

-476 YDGPDLIQLMD
+476 YEGPDLIQLMD

-515 MGKLEC
+515 MGKLES

-529 YTLMPSKAKITVDWL
+529 YTLMPSKVKITVDWL

-565 KGIDSENEVSRGNI
+565 KGIDSENEVNRGNI
-579 LCSNDNLCMTFNVF
+579 LCSNDKLCLTFNVF
-593 EAEIFVLE
+593 EAEIHVLE

-612 NCVLHYHT
+612 NCILHYHT
-620 IIEECTITPKTEIN
+620 LIEECSITPKSEIN
-634 VKTKAETKVKF
+634 VKTKTETRVKF
-645 VRSHTRVKAYVK
+645 VRSQSRIRAYVK
-657 TKNVLCGEKYENFN
+657 TKNVLCGEKYETFN

-677 MRYEGSTIAIGKILK
+677 MRYEGSTIAIGKIMK
-692 VKPYKKD
+692 IKPYKKED
-699 GETK
+699 TK

>member
-1 MSDNNK
+1 MTDNN
-7 GEKLKLN
+7 GGKLKLN
-14 LHAKEFKPKFLTQ
+14 LAAKEFKPKSMQT
-27 NQNQQNMPNQYMG
+27 QNQQNMPSPYMQ
-40 YDMNSPYGYMNYQ
+40 YDMSNPYGYMNFQ
-53 NQFGMQNNPYGM
+53 NQYGISNNPYGM
-65 QMGPYG
+65 PMGPYG
-71 GYNFNPN
+71 GYN
-78 NQGFDNQPQFQNQF
+78 QGFINPSQFPNQNFQQQGKFQQPPQFQN
-92 YPQSQQ
+92 SQ
-98 PSTQN
+98 PIIQN
-103 PQNPPPQQPQHDND
+103 NND

-127 KKKKKGGDAQT
+127 KGKKKKNDDQS
-138 QQTQGSSNNA
+138 Q
-148 NHPQNQNQGKVNQI
+148 PQPQI
-162 QNQFNQMN
+162 QNQIKM
-170 LGNNQNTYNQ
+170 NQNQINQGNNQ
-180 GQNQKKQQKPKEK
+180 GQNQKKPQKPKEK
-193 QEKEKEKPKKKEDK
+193 KEEKPKKKEEK
-207 KEGKDSSSNNNNAKK
+207 KEEK
-222 KEDKKEKDDSSNNN
+222 KEDKKEEKKEDKKDSSSNDNNIKKKDENDSSNNN
-236 NLTKG
+236 NLKG
-241 GSQKV
+241 GSQKK

-258 GKMITVDTSHEPVS
+258 GKMISVDTTHLPVS

-286 SGSLLYSLGEVDER
+286 SGSLLYNLGQVDER
-300 MIDKY
+300 AIEKY

-324 TYEEEREKGK
+324 TYEEERDKGK

-412 VMVNKMDEDSVKWSK
+412 VIVNKMDEDSVKWSK
-427 ERYDEIV
+427 ERYDKIV
-434 KQLKPFIHRC
+434 ETLKPFIHSC
-444 GFDIEKNVKWIP
+444 GFDTENNVKWIP

-462 ENLCVP
+462 ENLCKE

-476 YDGPDLIQLMD
+476 YNGPDLIELMD

-497 APVRLSILDR
+497 GPVRVSVLDR
-507 YKENSVYI
+507 YKENNVYI
-515 MGKLEC
+515 MGKLES

-529 YTLMPSKAKITVDWL
+529 YTLMPSRTKITVDWL

-565 KGIDSENEVSRGNI
+565 KGIDSESEVNRGNI
-579 LCSNDNLCMTFNVF
+579 LCSNDNLCLTFNVF
-593 EAEIFVLE
+593 EAEIQVLE

-612 NCVLHYHT
+612 NCILHYHT
-620 IIEECTITPKTEIN
+620 FIEECSITPKAEIN
-634 VKTKAETKVKF
+634 RKTKAETKVKF
-645 VRSHTRVKAYVK
+645 VRSQSRVKAFVK
-657 TKNVLCGEKYENFN
+657 TKNILCGEKYETFN

-692 VKPYKKD
+692 VKPYKKAV
-699 GETK
+699 ESK

>member
-1 MSDNNK
+1 MSDNQGK
-7 GEKLKLN
+7 KLKLN
-14 LHAKEFKPKFLTQ
+14 LNAKEFKPKSFGTQ
-27 NQNQQNMPNQYMG
+27 NQPMMQPQNQGMMPNPYMQYGMG
-40 YDMNSPYGYMNYQ
+40 GQYDYMYQ
-53 NQFGMQNNPYGM
+53 NQFMMPSNPYE
-65 QMGPYG
+65 
-71 GYNFNPN
+71 GY
-78 NQGFDNQPQFQNQF
+78 NQGFMNQPQINPNFQP
-92 YPQSQQ
+92 PQPAPQ
-98 PSTQN
+98 PPAMNPPQTQN
-103 PQNPPPQQPQHDND
+103 DND
-117 DGGIVGLKKK
+117 DGIVGLKKK
-127 KKKKKGGDAQT
+127 KNKKKKAQEEPP
-138 QQTQGSSNNA
+138 QNEPKPQ
-148 NHPQNQNQGKVNQI
+148 PQNQNQNKAKVNQM

-170 LGNNQNTYNQ
+170 LGNNQQ
-180 GQNQKKQQKPKEK
+180 PNQKKQQKPKEK
-193 QEKEKEKPKKKEDK
+193 KEDKKEKKTKKKEEKKEDK
-207 KEGKDSSSNNNNAKK
+207 KESSSSNNNK
-222 KEDKKEKDDSSNNN
+222 KEEQHDSSSNN

-258 GKMITVDTSHEPVS
+258 GKMISVDPTHAPVS

-286 SGSLLYSLGEVDER
+286 SGSLLYNLGEVDDR
-300 MIDKY
+300 AIDKY

-324 TYEEEREKGK
+324 TYEEERDKGK

-412 VMVNKMDEDSVKWSK
+412 VIVNKMDEDSVKWSK
-427 ERYDEIV
+427 ERYDSIV
-434 KQLKPFIHRC
+434 KTLKPFLHSC
-444 GFDIEKNVKWIP
+444 GFDTEKNVKWIP

-462 ENLCVP
+462 ENLCKE
-468 LDKHKCDW
+468 LDRHKCDW
-476 YDGPDLIQLMD
+476 YDGPDLIELMD

-497 APVRLSILDR
+497 GPVRVSILDR

-515 MGKLEC
+515 MGKLES
-521 GTIKYGDT
+521 GTLKYGDT
-529 YTLMPSKAKITVDWL
+529 YTLMPSGAKITVDWL

-565 KGIDSENEVSRGNI
+565 KGIDSENEVNRGNI
-579 LCSNDNLCMTFNVF
+579 LCSNDNLCLTFNVF
-593 EAEIFVLE
+593 EAEIQVLE

-612 NCVLHYHT
+612 NCILHYHT
-620 IIEECTITPKTEIN
+620 FIEECSITPKAEIN
-634 VKTKAETKVKF
+634 RKTKAETKVKF
-645 VRSHTRVKAYVK
+645 VRSQSRVRAFVK
-657 TKNVLCGEKYENFN
+657 TKNVLCGEKYETFN

-677 MRYEGSTIAIGKILK
+677 MRYEGSTIAIGKIMK
-692 VKPYKKD
+692 VKPYKKG
-699 GETK
+699 GESK

>member
-1 MSDNNK
+1 MTNNE
-7 GEKLKLN
+7 GGKLKLN
-14 LHAKEFKPKFLTQ
+14 LNAKEFKPKFLQQ
-27 NQNQQNMPNQYMG
+27 NQNQQNMQNPSMP
-40 YDMNSPYGYMNYQ
+40 YDMSNPYG
-53 NQFGMQNNPYGM
+53 NNPYPYAYGM

-71 GYNFNPN
+71 NYNYNMGMNP
-78 NQGFDNQPQFQNQF
+78 PQFPNQNV
-92 YPQSQQ
+92 
-98 PSTQN
+98 QN
-103 PQNPPPQQPQHDND
+103 PEQPPVNKSPQIQQDND
-117 DGGIVGLKKK
+117 EGGIVGLKKK
-127 KKKKKGGDAQT
+127 KNKKKKNIDE
-138 QQTQGSSNNA
+138 
-148 NHPQNQNQGKVNQI
+148 QNQNQNQNQAKVTQAQNQI
-162 QNQFNQMN
+162 NQMN
-170 LGNNQNTYNQ
+170 LGNNQINTNSPNK
-180 GQNQKKQQKPKEK
+180 GQNQKKQKKEK
-193 QEKEKEKPKKKEDK
+193 KEDKKEEKTEKKEEKPKKKEDK
-207 KEGKDSSSNNNNAKK
+207 KETKDSSSNNNIIKK
-222 KEDKKEKDDSSNNN
+222 KEKEENDSSNNN
-236 NLTKG
+236 NLKS
-241 GSQKV
+241 GSQRK
-246 IEGTDLVEDSFE
+246 IEGDLVEDSFE
-258 GKMITVDTSHEPVS
+258 GKMISVDTTHEPVS

-286 SGSLLYSLGEVDER
+286 SGSLLFSLGQVDER
-300 MIDKY
+300 AIEKY

-324 TYEEEREKGK
+324 TNEEEREKGK
-334 TVDIG
+334 TVEIG
-339 KASFSTPH
+339 KATFSTAH

-427 ERYDEIV
+427 ERYDSII
-434 KQLKPFIHRC
+434 KTLKPFIHSC
-444 GFDIEKNVKWIP
+444 GFDTEKNVKYIP

-462 ENLCVP
+462 ENLCKP

-476 YDGPDLIQLMD
+476 YEGPDLIELMD

-497 APVRLSILDR
+497 GPVRVSILDR
-507 YKENSVYI
+507 YKETSVYI
-515 MGKLEC
+515 MGKLES

-565 KGIDSENEVSRGNI
+565 KGIDSESEVNRGNI
-579 LCSNDNLCMTFNVF
+579 LCSNDNLCLMFNVF
-593 EAEIFVLE
+593 EAEIQILE
-601 LPNNLI
+601 LPKNLI
-607 IAEGF
+607 IADGF
-612 NCVLHYHT
+612 SCVLHYHT
-620 IIEECTITPKTEIN
+620 FIEECSITPKVEIN
-634 VKTKAETKVKF
+634 RKTKEETKVKF
-645 VRSHTRVKAYVK
+645 VRSQSRVRCYVK
-657 TKNVLCGEKYENFN
+657 TKNVLCGEKYETFN

-692 VKPYKKD
+692 IKPYK
-699 GETK
+699 

>member
-1 MSDNNK
+1 MSDNK
-7 GEKLKLN
+7 GGKLKLN
-14 LHAKEFKPKFLTQ
+14 LAAKEFKPKSLQ
-27 NQNQQNMPNQYMG
+27 NQNQVNMPSPYMQ
-40 YDMNSPYGYMNYQ
+40 YDMNSPYGYMNYP

-65 QMGPYG
+65 QMDPYG
-71 GYNFNPN
+71 GYNP
-78 NQGFDNQPQFQNQF
+78 GFMNQPQFPNQNFQMQGQ
-92 YPQSQQ
+92 PQ
-98 PSTQN
+98 PSQF
-103 PQNPPPQQPQHDND
+103 QNPPPQNQQDND

-127 KKKKKGGDAQT
+127 KNKKKKVDDQ
-138 QQTQGSSNNA
+138 S
-148 NHPQNQNQGKVNQI
+148 QNQPQPQI
-162 QNQFNQMN
+162 QNQPKI
-170 LGNNQNTYNQ
+170 NQNQFNQ

-193 QEKEKEKPKKKEDK
+193 KEEKPKKKEEKKEEKKEDK
-207 KEGKDSSSNNNNAKK
+207 KEDKKDSSSNNNTKK
-222 KEDKKEKDDSSNNN
+222 KDENDNSSNNN

-241 GSQKV
+241 GSQKK

-258 GKMITVDTSHEPVS
+258 GKMISVDTTHVPVS

-286 SGSLLYSLGEVDER
+286 SGSLLYNLGEVDER
-300 MIDKY
+300 AIEKY

-324 TYEEEREKGK
+324 TYEEERDKGK

-412 VMVNKMDEDSVKWSK
+412 VIVNKMDEDSVKWSK
-427 ERYDEIV
+427 ERYDKIIET
-434 KQLKPFIHRC
+434 LKPFLHSC
-444 GFDIEKNVKWIP
+444 GFDTEKNVKYIP

-462 ENLCVP
+462 ENLCKE

-476 YDGPDLIQLMD
+476 YNGPDLIEVMD
-487 TIELPKRDEK
+487 TIELPKRDENG
-497 APVRLSILDR
+497 PVRVSILDR

-515 MGKLEC
+515 MGKLES

-529 YTLMPSKAKITVDWL
+529 YTLMPSGTKITVDWL

-579 LCSNDNLCMTFNVF
+579 LCSSDNLCLTFNVF
-593 EAEIFVLE
+593 EAEIQVLE

-620 IIEECTITPKTEIN
+620 FIEECSITPKAEIN
-634 VKTKAETKVKF
+634 RKTKAETKVKF
-645 VRSHTRVKAYVK
+645 VRSQSRVKAFVK
-657 TKNVLCGEKYENFN
+657 TKNVLCGEKYETFN

-692 VKPYKKD
+692 VKPYKKSI
-699 GETK
+699 ETK

>member
-1 MSDNNK
+1 
-7 GEKLKLN
+7 
-14 LHAKEFKPKFLTQ
+14 
-27 NQNQQNMPNQYMG
+27 
-40 YDMNSPYGYMNYQ
+40 MNYP

-65 QMGPYG
+65 QMDPYG
-71 GYNFNPN
+71 GYNP
-78 NQGFDNQPQFQNQF
+78 GFMNQPQFPNQNFQMQGQ
-92 YPQSQQ
+92 PQ
-98 PSTQN
+98 PSQF
-103 PQNPPPQQPQHDND
+103 QNPPPQNQQDND

-127 KKKKKGGDAQT
+127 KNKKKKVDDQ
-138 QQTQGSSNNA
+138 S
-148 NHPQNQNQGKVNQI
+148 QNQPQPQI
-162 QNQFNQMN
+162 QNQPKM
-170 LGNNQNTYNQ
+170 NQNQFNQ

-193 QEKEKEKPKKKEDK
+193 KEEKPKKKEEKKEEKKEDK
-207 KEGKDSSSNNNNAKK
+207 KEDKKDSSSNNNTKK
-222 KEDKKEKDDSSNNN
+222 KDENDNSSNNN

-241 GSQKV
+241 GSQKK

-258 GKMITVDTSHEPVS
+258 GKMISVDTTHVPVS

-286 SGSLLYSLGEVDER
+286 SGSLLYNLGEVDER
-300 MIDKY
+300 AIEKY

-324 TYEEEREKGK
+324 TYEEERDKGK

-412 VMVNKMDEDSVKWSK
+412 VIVNKMDEDSVKWSK
-427 ERYDEIV
+427 ERYDKIIET
-434 KQLKPFIHRC
+434 LKPFLHSC
-444 GFDIEKNVKWIP
+444 GFDTEKNVKYIP

-462 ENLCVP
+462 ENLCKE

-476 YDGPDLIQLMD
+476 YNGPDLIEVMD
-487 TIELPKRDEK
+487 TIELPKRDENG
-497 APVRLSILDR
+497 PVRVSILDR

-515 MGKLEC
+515 MGKLES

-529 YTLMPSKAKITVDWL
+529 YTLMPSGTKITVDWL

-579 LCSNDNLCMTFNVF
+579 LCSSDNLCLTFNVF
-593 EAEIFVLE
+593 EAEIQVLE

-620 IIEECTITPKTEIN
+620 FIEECSITPKVEIN
-634 VKTKAETKVKF
+634 RKTKAETKVKF
-645 VRSHTRVKAYVK
+645 VRSQSRVKAFVK
-657 TKNVLCGEKYENFN
+657 TKNVLCGEKYETFN

-692 VKPYKKD
+692 VKPYKKSI
-699 GETK
+699 ESK

>member
-1 MSDNNK
+1 MSDNK
-7 GEKLKLN
+7 GGKLKLN
-14 LHAKEFKPKFLTQ
+14 LAAKEFKPKSLQ
-27 NQNQQNMPNQYMG
+27 NQNQVNMPSPYMQ
-40 YDMNSPYGYMNYQ
+40 YDMSSPYGYMNYP

-65 QMGPYG
+65 QMDPYG
-71 GYNFNPN
+71 GYNP
-78 NQGFDNQPQFQNQF
+78 GFINQPQFPNQNFQM
-92 YPQSQQ
+92 QGQ
-98 PSTQN
+98 
-103 PQNPPPQQPQHDND
+103 PQQPPQFQNLPPQNQQDND

-127 KKKKKGGDAQT
+127 KNKKKKVDDQ
-138 QQTQGSSNNA
+138 S
-148 NHPQNQNQGKVNQI
+148 QNQPQPQI
-162 QNQFNQMN
+162 QNQPKI
-170 LGNNQNTYNQ
+170 NQNQFNQ

-193 QEKEKEKPKKKEDK
+193 KEEKPKKKEEKKEEKKEDK
-207 KEGKDSSSNNNNAKK
+207 KEDKKDSSSNNNTKK
-222 KEDKKEKDDSSNNN
+222 KDENDNSSNNN

-241 GSQKV
+241 GSQKK

-258 GKMITVDTSHEPVS
+258 GKMISVDTTHVPVS

-286 SGSLLYSLGEVDER
+286 SGSLLYNLGEVDER
-300 MIDKY
+300 AIEKY

-324 TYEEEREKGK
+324 TYEEERDKGK

-412 VMVNKMDEDSVKWSK
+412 VIVNKMDEDSVKWSK
-427 ERYDEIV
+427 ERYDKIIET
-434 KQLKPFIHRC
+434 LKPFLHSC
-444 GFDIEKNVKWIP
+444 GFDTEKNVKYIP

-462 ENLCVP
+462 ENLCKE

-476 YDGPDLIQLMD
+476 YNGPDLIEVMD
-487 TIELPKRDEK
+487 TIELPKRDENG
-497 APVRLSILDR
+497 PVRVSILDR

-515 MGKLEC
+515 MGKLES

-529 YTLMPSKAKITVDWL
+529 YTLMPSGTKITVDWL

-579 LCSNDNLCMTFNVF
+579 LCSSDNLCLTFNVF
-593 EAEIFVLE
+593 EAEIQVLE

-620 IIEECTITPKTEIN
+620 FIEECSITPKVEIN
-634 VKTKAETKVKF
+634 RKTKAETKVKF
-645 VRSHTRVKAYVK
+645 VRSQSRVKAFVK
-657 TKNVLCGEKYENFN
+657 TKNVLCGEKYETFN

-692 VKPYKKD
+692 VKPYKKSI
-699 GETK
+699 ESK